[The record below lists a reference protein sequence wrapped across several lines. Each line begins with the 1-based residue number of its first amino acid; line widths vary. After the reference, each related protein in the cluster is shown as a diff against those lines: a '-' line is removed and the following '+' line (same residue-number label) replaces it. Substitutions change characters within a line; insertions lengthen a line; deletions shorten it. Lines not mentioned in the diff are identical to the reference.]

1 MASVRSAS
9 SAIWKFIVGILVA
22 LLIILLVAEFGLRW
36 FIGNELRSSFQEQA
50 ARDGV
55 TLEEDPTVAFGA
67 TPLVF
72 SVVRGT
78 IPSVEIS
85 LPSTLQ
91 ITDQEVLGQPA
102 AVATLTDL
110 DISDPSH
117 PVAAHLVTT
126 AEVPDAYML
135 ATIQHALRSDNTGG
149 FVQVS
154 DLRSNPAEGTLDVS
168 FNNGIA
174 VLNLVPTPVD
184 GNLSFEATGAS
195 FLGFDLPRQVSD
207 LITRGLQ
214 QGVQEQAGG
223 FRIDAF
229 EVVDGGA
236 RLTLSGENVALSQ
249 VADSAQLPRN

>member
-1 MASVRSAS
+1 MASARSAS

-22 LLIILLVAEFGLRW
+22 LLVILLVAEYGLRW
-36 FIGNELRSSFQEQA
+36 FIGNELRSSFREQA
-50 ARDGV
+50 ALDGV

-72 SVVRGT
+72 SVVSGT
-78 IPSVEIS
+78 IPHVEIS
-85 LPSTLQ
+85 IPSTLR

-110 DISDPSH
+110 DISDTSD

-126 AEVPDAYML
+126 AEVPDEYML
-135 ATIQHALRSDNTGG
+135 AMVQHSMRAGDADGFIQI
-149 FVQVS
+149 S
-154 DLRSNPAEGTLDVS
+154 DLQSNPAEGTLDVY

-184 GNLSFEATGAS
+184 GNLTFEAVGAS
-195 FLGFDLPRQVSD
+195 LFGFDLPRQVSD
-207 LITRGLQ
+207 VITQGLQ
-214 QGVQEQAGG
+214 QGMQDQTGD
-223 FRIDAF
+223 FRVETF

-236 RLTLSGENVALSQ
+236 QLTLTGRDVALSR
-249 VADSAQLPRN
+249 VSDAQLPRN